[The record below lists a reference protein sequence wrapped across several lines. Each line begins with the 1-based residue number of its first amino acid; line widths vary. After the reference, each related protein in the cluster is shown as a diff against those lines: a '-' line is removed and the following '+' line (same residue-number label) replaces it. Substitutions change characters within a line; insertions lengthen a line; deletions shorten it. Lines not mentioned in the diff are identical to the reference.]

1 MFDRKSDKNMF
12 LLSTTFCRYI
22 CLTWPK
28 KALMINT
35 YLTMIRI
42 RLKREFKQTMI
53 YMASKFKLCF
63 VIGVVTI

>member
-12 LLSTTFCRYI
+12 LLSTTFCCYI
-22 CLTWPK
+22 CLTRLK